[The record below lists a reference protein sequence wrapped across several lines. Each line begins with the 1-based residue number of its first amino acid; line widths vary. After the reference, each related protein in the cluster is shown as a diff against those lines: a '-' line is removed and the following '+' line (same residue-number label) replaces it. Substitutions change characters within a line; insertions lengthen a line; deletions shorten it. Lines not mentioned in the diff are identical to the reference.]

1 MEEEKLS
8 RFEIELL
15 RKTLPFQFAVRY
27 ATKHPELQMGFE
39 VTDEM
44 LAEFESFL
52 HENNFNYTSD
62 AESALKEIEETA
74 QEAEY
79 FASIS
84 SSVDEIRSA
93 ILQKKEKDLDLNK
106 DFLKEELQQEI
117 SAKLWGTKA
126 ELEAGFDQDAAVQ
139 KALEI
144 LSDSDKYESNLAG
157 PGKKL
162 EK

>member
-1 MEEEKLS
+1 M
-8 RFEIELL
+8 
-15 RKTLPFQFAVRY
+15 
-27 ATKHPELQMGFE
+27 
-39 VTDEM
+39 
-44 LAEFESFL
+44 FESPM
-52 HENNFNYTSD
+52 
-62 AESALKEIEETA
+62 KWP
-74 QEAEY
+74 AEY

-84 SSVDEIRSA
+84 SSVEEIRSV
-93 ILQKKEKDLDLNK
+93 ILQKKEEDFDLNK
-106 DFLKEELQQEI
+106 DFLQEELQQEI

-157 PGKKL
+157 PVKKP